1 MIENMLKTKII
12 TLIIVSVFFSLSV
25 AASAKDEAVRNLAV
39 KELSRKLESDLA
51 LNRVNL
57 KIGHIENKS
66 VSNEETIISGFG
78 TVANAEKISLTFD
91 VVVNPL
97 KSDVVAVNYD
107 IVTPDATNSPSTT
120 EKFLMKNVM
129 NKIKNDY
136 KTNEIVIAID
146 NFQTVKNVDGTL
158 NYVGTAEVRVGM
170 EWNRIEFDVQKN
182 LKKNVVSEV
191 KYKTVEE

>member
-1 MIENMLKTKII
+1 MLKTKII